1 MTAAAPWSVKGID
14 PKAREVAKE
23 LARRSGMTL
32 GEWLNR
38 IILEDDMP
46 EDVTSEEH
54 ITARPTRSLGLAAY
68 EAPRSYMSS
77 SPFAAK
83 PVQDPADPTGRA
95 QGDELARI
103 AKALDR
109 LTDRIEA
116 SETRTGLAISGVEH
130 SVRHAMAR
138 IETAEREHMAVAT
151 RFDAAAEQ
159 LAAEQARVSGRLNH
173 VEDELSGP
181 RSIEVLRALES
192 AVTRVATNAA
202 DNDARMQASF
212 AGLEARLAQL
222 EASEDPAHLIEE
234 AVSRLAQ
241 RLADAEARTGDAL
254 HGLRDSLQQLDQR
267 MYAAD
272 TSVRGDMDS
281 RFAALA
287 DDLGRQVAE
296 NRADVAQRLA
306 AAGTGEIEHRLGR
319 VEEDM
324 SAAEQRSARA
334 IEAMGREVLTMA
346 ESLNR
351 RVATAEQHSAD
362 AIEQVGG
369 EMSRIA
375 DAVEMRLAHTD
386 ERHAEALERLSSE
399 VGRITDRLTDRIQ
412 ESERRAAQ
420 AIDDVG
426 EQVAKVTE
434 RIEQRHER
442 AASDLA
448 ERIRQSEDR
457 TRQMLEAAAA
467 KAEGP
472 ASTPDL
478 AAWAPSLEPQAEARP
493 AVYGPVQAHEPSEP
507 DLPEGAAVFGAELL
521 ARAEPLNQPAL
532 DPGNPAFSDE
542 DFAHVDAFAPADDR
556 FEPIDEADGEA
567 DRRIDVAW
575 RPDPVSASP
584 ELSTRE
590 VIEQARAAARAAA
603 ASPRPKA
610 VHASDRRQ
618 RQARGGLFG
627 FRSGPAS
634 TWQTALMVAGSA
646 AFLSVGAAG
655 VVLIEGPGAPRSLHD
670 VLTFKDPP
678 RAAVALSEPEET
690 PAASPAPMDPKAF
703 LQQMEAAG
711 APRVGGPTETA
722 SATAKPSTD
731 PLNSEYSKVVASV
744 GQKEPGAL
752 TKLKAI
758 ADKSYTPAQIF
769 LARLYETGQSGVTQN
784 LAEARRWTMRA
795 ADAGDPSAM
804 HNLALYYFR
813 GEGGKADPAA
823 AAQWFTKAAQ
833 HGVVDSQYNLGLL
846 YQSGSGVPRD
856 LIQAYKWF
864 TIAANAGD
872 TEARASAID
881 LQAKLSPAQISQAET
896 QVGAFQPGA
905 AAPGASTAAA
915 AAVPAS
921 ATAPSAVKTVAE
933 VGPSA
938 PAVASS
944 QRILNRLG
952 YYKGRPDGTASRDL
966 ALAVSSYQRDQ
977 GLMVTGALDA
987 ATMSRLAVFA
997 R

>member
-54 ITARPTRSLGLAAY
+54 IIARPARSYGSAVY

-77 SPFAAK
+77 PPFAAR
-83 PVQDPADPTGRA
+83 PAQDPQDPAGRA
-95 QGDELARI
+95 QGEELARI

-138 IETAEREHMAVAT
+138 IETAEREHLAVAT
-151 RFDAAAEQ
+151 RFDAAAEH
-159 LAAEQARVSGRLNH
+159 LAAEQMRVSGRLNQ

-181 RSIEVLRALES
+181 RSLEVIKALES
-192 AVTRVATNAA
+192 AVTRVAGEVT
-202 DNDARMQASF
+202 DSEARVQASF
-212 AGLEARLAQL
+212 AGLEARLTQL
-222 EASEDPAHLIEE
+222 EAGDDPASLIED

-241 RLADAEARTGDAL
+241 RLGDAEARTGEALDA
-254 HGLRDSLQQLDQR
+254 LRDSLAQLDQR

-272 TSVRGDMDS
+272 ASVRGDVDQ

-296 NRADVAQRLA
+296 NRAEVAQRLA
-306 AAGTGEIEHRLGR
+306 AAGTGEVEARLNR
-319 VEEDM
+319 VEHDM

-334 IEAMGREVLTMA
+334 IEAMGREVLSMA

-351 RVATAEQHSAD
+351 RVQGAEQRSAD

-369 EMSRIA
+369 EMARIA
-375 DAVEMRLAHTD
+375 DAVETRLGHTD
-386 ERHAEALERLSSE
+386 QLHAEALERLSAE
-399 VGRITDRLTDRIQ
+399 VGRITERLTDRIL

-442 AASDLA
+442 AAGDLA

-457 TRQMLEAAAA
+457 TRQMLETAAA
-467 KAEGP
+467 P
-472 ASTPDL
+472 
-478 AAWAPSLEPQAEARP
+478 AEAP
-493 AVYGPVQAHEPSEP
+493 AQDPDNESAQPYSRFQASAPPVQIEAEEPELAEASV
-507 DLPEGAAVFGAELL
+507 VFGAELL
-521 ARAEPLNQPAL
+521 ARAEPLNQPVL
-532 DPGNPAFSDE
+532 DPGNPAFDEE
-542 DFAHVDAFAPADDR
+542 DFAHVDAFAPSEDR
-556 FEPIDEADGEA
+556 FAPIEELEDEADS
-567 DRRIDVAW
+567 RIDPAW
-575 RPDPVSASP
+575 RPQSVEASP

-590 VIEQARAAARAAA
+590 VIEQARAAARAATNA
-603 ASPRPKA
+603 PRSKPI
-610 VHASDRRQ
+610 HQSDRRQ
-618 RQARGGLFG
+618 RSARGGLFG
-627 FRSGPAS
+627 FRSRPTS
-634 TWQTALMVAGSA
+634 TWQTALMVAGGA

-655 VVLIEGPGAPRSLHD
+655 VVLLEGPGAPGPLHD
-670 VLTFKDPP
+670 VLAFKDTP
-678 RAAVALSEPEET
+678 RAAVALSTPQETSIAEPQQGD
-690 PAASPAPMDPKAF
+690 ARSF
-703 LQQMEAAG
+703 LQQVNAAG
-711 APRVGGPTETA
+711 AARAAATA
-722 SATAKPSTD
+722 SADRAGSPDD
-731 PLNSEYSKVVASV
+731 PLSGDYAKAVAAL

-752 TKLKAI
+752 AKLKTI
-758 ADKSYTPAQIF
+758 ADKGYAPAQVF

-784 LAEARRWTMRA
+784 LGEARRWTMRA

-813 GEGGKADPAA
+813 GEGGRADPAA

-833 HGVVDSQYNLGLL
+833 HGIVDSQYNLGLL

-856 LIQAYKWF
+856 LVQAYKWF

-872 TEARASAID
+872 GEARAGAIN
-881 LQAKLSPAQISQAET
+881 LQGKLSQGQISQAEALIS
-896 QVGAFQPGA
+896 AFQPGGTAPAASTVAVA
-905 AAPGASTAAA
+905 AAPPAAA
-915 AAVPAS
+915 PEPNV
-921 ATAPSAVKTVAE
+921 VKVAGDP
-933 VGPSA
+933 GPSA
-938 PAVASS
+938 LAVVSS
-944 QRILNRLG
+944 QRILSRLG
-952 YYKGRPDGTASRDL
+952 YYKGRPDGTPSHDL

-977 GLMVTGALDA
+977 GLAVTGALDA
-987 ATMSRLAVFA
+987 ATISRLAVFA
-997 R
+997 H